1 MKRIRYF
8 LLQLLFAAAAWGAAV
23 ADDGEKTRIGGLV
36 ELVYIDNS
44 GIGWTGSEATFY
56 PRVKLDITH
65 RLYEDALTRISGE
78 WQPTTSPFSRA
89 YHALAQPE
97 GRIDDT
103 YLEFSRLFEN
113 TALRLG
119 AVKVPFGQ
127 FDTLA
132 LNPES
137 MPISFV
143 RTREW
148 DYGARLDAR
157 FKWFDISLAI
167 VNGEGTTGTDANS
180 DKSFAARVVFPAQS
194 GEIYPE
200 TLEVTNFPNP
210 AVANPDG
217 AFGWHF
223 GVSGYNGIKY
233 STPIKQRN
241 SHYGA
246 DLRLDYS
253 IFSVMAQYTFLEGGF
268 TDPSMNNLTQAQITG
283 LVNQFQYSSQVSDIL
298 GAHDSFPRAQ
308 AIVAEV
314 VAGLS
319 DKTMLSAMG
328 ELYKPDVDSD
338 ATPQQRLKQRLVLGV
353 KHDVKK
359 NVSLGFFYV
368 KTYNPAFGVSG
379 NVVESDSWKG
389 DDVIT
394 AAAAISF

>member
-1 MKRIRYF
+1 MKRIRFF
-8 LLQLLFAAAAWGAAV
+8 LLQLLCAAAACGAAV
-23 ADDGEKTRIGGLV
+23 ADDGDKTRIGGLV

-44 GIGWTGSEATFY
+44 GIGWTGSESTFY
-56 PRVKLDITH
+56 PRVKLDISH
-65 RLYEDALTRISGE
+65 RLYEDALARISGE
-78 WQPTTSPFSRA
+78 WQPTVSPFSRA
-89 YHALAQPE
+89 FNALAQPE

-157 FKWFDISLAI
+157 FQWLDLSLAI

-180 DKSFAARVVFPAQS
+180 DKSFVARVVFPAQS

-210 AVANPDG
+210 ATENPDG

-223 GVSGYNGIKY
+223 GVSGYNGTRY

-241 SHYGA
+241 SHFGA

-253 IFSVMAQYTFLEGGF
+253 IFSMMAQYTFLEGGF
-268 TDPSMNNLTQAQITG
+268 TDPSMNNLTQGQITA
-283 LVNQFQYSSQVSDIL
+283 LVDQFQYSSQVADIL
-298 GAHDSFPRAQ
+298 SAHDSFPRAQ

-319 DKTMLSAMG
+319 NKTMISAMG

-368 KTYNPAFGVSG
+368 KTYDPAFGVSG

-389 DDVIT
+389 EDILT

>member
-1 MKRIRYF
+1 MKRISFF
-8 LLQLLFAAAAWGAAV
+8 LLQLLFAAVACGAAV
-23 ADDGEKTRIGGLV
+23 ADDGEKTRISGLV
-36 ELVYIDNS
+36 ELVYLDNS

-56 PRVKLDITH
+56 PRVKLDISH
-65 RLYEDALTRISGE
+65 RLYEDALARISGE
-78 WQPTTSPFSRA
+78 WQPTASPYSRA
-89 YHALAQPE
+89 YAALARPE
-97 GRIDDT
+97 GQIDDT
-103 YLEFSRLFEN
+103 YLELSRLFEN

-137 MPISFV
+137 MPISFA

-157 FKWFDISLAI
+157 FQWFDLSLAI
-167 VNGEGTTGTDANS
+167 VNGEGTTGTDTNS

-210 AVANPDG
+210 SLANRDG

-223 GVSGYNGIKY
+223 GVSGYNGTKY

-253 IFSVMAQYTFLEGGF
+253 IFSMMAQYTFLEGGF
-268 TDPSMNNLTQAQITG
+268 TDPSMNNLTQAQITA
-283 LVNQFQYSSQVSDIL
+283 LVNEFQYSSQVADIL
-298 GAHDSFPRAQ
+298 SANDRFPRAQ
-308 AIVAEV
+308 AVVAEV

-319 DKTMLSAMG
+319 DKTLLSAMG

-389 DDVIT
+389 DDVMT